1 MHRTALKADSKP
13 RAGFFYAG
21 VYLVASLVTACAA
34 VADDKSAEKISTEQQ
49 AFFEKKIQPVLVAKC
64 YKCHA
69 ADAEKV
75 KGGLLLD
82 TREGIRK
89 GGETGRAITPG
100 DLNGSLLITAI
111 RGGKPDFLMPPK
123 EKLPPEVIADFEKWV
138 LAGAPD
144 PREGVTKIAKQP
156 VEQQRPWSFQPVRE
170 TATPKVRDAKW
181 PQQRADFFLLA
192 AMEKKGLKPAA
203 AADPRVLIRRLY
215 FDLTGLPPSPEEVAA
230 FVRDYTASN
239 AATTRQSATS
249 KAITR
254 LLASPHYGERWAR
267 YWLDLARYVD
277 QTGSWLEATGSA
289 HLYRDWVI
297 KAFNDDMAYD
307 QFVMRQI
314 ATDQMGQP
322 AADRHALGFLG
333 LAPTYWKELQ
343 LPPDIIKGTVADEW
357 EEHVD
362 TLSRTFLGL
371 TIACARCHDHKSD
384 PITAADYYGIAGVFA
399 SVRHAEVPT
408 MGDEFW
414 LPVKKARA
422 SVAALEKQRDE
433 LKKKK
438 PAPADF
444 TNQVAVIEKKITDT
458 KSGTPHFNM
467 AMANAVEDAALF
479 VIPAANNKG
488 TVLNFKPG
496 VARDL
501 ELMKRGDPNKTG
513 EIIPRRFLS
522 AFPAKDGQPR
532 RFTTG
537 SGRLELAQ
545 AIVQDAAPITARV
558 IVNRVWR
565 HHFGRGI
572 VDTPSEFGVMGDPP
586 SHPEL
591 LDDLTARFIKNG
603 WSIKWLHREILLSA
617 AWQQSSLSPDSEKR
631 DPENKL
637 YARMPRRRLDF
648 EAWRDTTLAAAGTL
662 DRSFGGVATALTS
675 DKNLRRTLY
684 GTVHRHELEPMLRI
698 HDFPDPA
705 AHSASR
711 TETATALQM
720 LFSLNSPFLLAQADA
735 LAARLEKE
743 AGANAND
750 RITHAHAILF
760 QRTPTAKEL
769 AMANRFLTGRET
781 DKKAWFEYAQ
791 ALLASNESQFV
802 D

>member
-1 MHRTALKADSKP
+1 MNH
-13 RAGFFYAG
+13 FH
-21 VYLVASLVTACAA
+21 
-34 VADDKSAEKISTEQQ
+34 ST
-49 AFFEKKIQPVLVAKC
+49 
-64 YKCHA
+64 
-69 ADAEKV
+69 
-75 KGGLLLD
+75 LL
-82 TREGIRK
+82 
-89 GGETGRAITPG
+89 
-100 DLNGSLLITAI
+100 GSLALALVCTGIATAAES
-111 RGGKPDFLMPPK
+111 K
-123 EKLPPEVIADFEKWV
+123 
-138 LAGAPD
+138 AP
-144 PREGVTKIAKQP
+144 AKKAAPQT
-156 VEQQRPWSFQPVRE
+156 PWSFLPLRE
-170 TATPKVRDAKW
+170 SPPPKVRDSKW
-181 PQQRADFFLLA
+181 PQTPIDHFLLA
-192 AMEKKGLKPAA
+192 KMDKAGVKPAA
-203 AADPRVLIRRLY
+203 PADPRALIRRLH
-215 FDLTGLPPSPEEVAA
+215 FDLTGLPPTPEEVEA
-230 FVRDYTASN
+230 FVRECASIGN
-239 AATTRQSATS
+239 RQSAIGN
-249 KAITR
+249 AVNR
-254 LLASPHYGERWAR
+254 LLASPHYGERYAR

-277 QTGSWLEATGSA
+277 ETASWLEKTSGA

-297 KAFNDDMAYD
+297 KAFNDDLPYD

-314 ATDQMGQP
+314 ATDQMGLP
-322 AADRHALGFLG
+322 PEDRHALAFLG

-343 LPPDIIKGTVADEW
+343 LPPDLIKGTVADEW

-371 TIACARCHDHKSD
+371 TLACARCHDHKSD

-408 MGDEFW
+408 MGDQFW
-414 LPVKKARA
+414 QPVKRARE

-438 PAPADF
+438 PAPADL
-444 TNQVAVIEKKITDT
+444 TNQVAVIEQKIVGLKTA
-458 KSGTPHFNM
+458 TPHYNM
-467 AMANAVEDAALF
+467 AMATGVEDAALF

-488 TVLNFKPG
+488 TVLDFKPG
-496 VARDL
+496 QARDL
-501 ELMKRGDPNKTG
+501 ELMKRGDPNNTG
-513 EIIPRRFLS
+513 DVVPRRFLS

-545 AIVQDAAPITARV
+545 AIVQEAAPLTARV
-558 IVNRVWR
+558 IVNRIWK

-572 VDTPSEFGVMGDPP
+572 VDTPSEFGPSGEAP

-591 LDDLTARFIKNG
+591 LDDLTARFIRNG

-617 AWQQSSLSPDSEKR
+617 AWQQSSLAPDSEKR

-637 YARMPRRRLDF
+637 FARMPRRRLDF

-662 DRSFGGVATALTS
+662 DRSFGGVATPLTS

-684 GTVHRHELEPMLRI
+684 GTVNRHELEPMLRI

-735 LAARLEKE
+735 FAARLEKE
-743 AGANAND
+743 AGPALND
-750 RITHAHAILF
+750 RITRAHAVLF
-760 QRTPTAKEL
+760 QRPPTTKEL
-769 AMANRFLTGRET
+769 AMATRFLTGRET
-781 DKKAWFEYAQ
+781 DKKAWSEYAQ
-791 ALLASNESQFV
+791 ALLASNETQFV

>member
-1 MHRTALKADSKP
+1 MTRDPKSRQVGMLPVIFNLRISWALLP
-13 RAGFFYAG
+13 
-21 VYLVASLVTACAA
+21 
-34 VADDKSAEKISTEQQ
+34 
-49 AFFEKKIQPVLVAKC
+49 
-64 YKCHA
+64 
-69 ADAEKV
+69 
-75 KGGLLLD
+75 LLLALACQSPPAASNA
-82 TREGIRK
+82 TSPK
-89 GGETGRAITPG
+89 PA
-100 DLNGSLLITAI
+100 TA
-111 RGGKPDFLMPPK
+111 K
-123 EKLPPEVIADFEKWV
+123 V
-138 LAGAPD
+138 
-144 PREGVTKIAKQP
+144 
-156 VEQQRPWSFQPVRE
+156 PWSFLPLRE
-170 TATPKVRDAKW
+170 LSAPKVRNTQW

-192 AMEKKGLKPAA
+192 AMEKKNLNPAPPT
-203 AADPRVLIRRLY
+203 DPRTLIRRLS
-215 FDLTGLPPSPEEVAA
+215 FDLTGLPPTPEEVEA
-230 FVRDYTASN
+230 FVKACSSASQPHSPSPIPHSVIG
-239 AATTRQSATS
+239 AAVD
-249 KAITR
+249 R
-254 LLASPHYGERWAR
+254 LLSSPHYGERWAR

-277 QTGSWLEATGSA
+277 ETASWLEKTGSA
-289 HLYRDWVI
+289 HLYRDWVV
-297 KAFNDDMAYD
+297 KSLNDDLPYN

-314 ATDQMGQP
+314 ATDQMGLP
-322 AADRHALGFLG
+322 PADRPALGFLG

-371 TIACARCHDHKSD
+371 TLACARCHDHKSD

-399 SVRHAEVPT
+399 SVRHAERPT

-414 LPVKKARA
+414 LPVKKARE
-422 SVAALEKQRDE
+422 SVAALEKERDD

-438 PAPADF
+438 PAPADL
-444 TNQVAVIEKKITDT
+444 TNQVAVIEQKITGL
-458 KSGTPHFNM
+458 KSGVPHYNM
-467 AMANAVEDAALF
+467 SMAIAVEDAALY

-488 TVLNFKPG
+488 TVLDFKPG

-501 ELMKRGDPNKTG
+501 ELQKRGNPNNTG
-513 EIIPRRFLS
+513 EIVPRRFLS

-545 AIVQDAAPITARV
+545 AIVQEAAPLTARV
-558 IVNRVWR
+558 IVNRIWR

-572 VDTPSEFGVMGDPP
+572 VDTPSEFGVMGESP

-617 AWQQSSLSPDSEKR
+617 AWQQSSLAPDSEKR

-648 EAWRDTTLAAAGTL
+648 ESWRDNTLATTGTL
-662 DRSFGGVATALTS
+662 DRSFGGIATPLTS

-684 GTVHRHELEPMLRI
+684 GIVNRHELEPMLRI
-698 HDFPDPA
+698 HDFPDPG
-705 AHSASR
+705 AHSAAR

-720 LFSLNSPFLLAQADA
+720 LFSLNSPFLLSQADA
-735 LAARLEKE
+735 FAARLEKE
-743 AGANAND
+743 AGPALND
-750 RITHAHAILF
+750 RVTHAHAILF
-760 QRTPTAKEL
+760 QRPPTAKEL

-781 DKKAWFEYAQ
+781 DKKAWSEYAQ
-791 ALLASNESQFV
+791 ALLASNETQFV

>member
-1 MHRTALKADSKP
+1 MNHLRPVLI
-13 RAGFFYAG
+13 
-21 VYLVASLVTACAA
+21 ASLAIVALCAI
-34 VADDKSAEKISTEQQ
+34 ISTAAESK
-49 AFFEKKIQPVLVAKC
+49 APAKKAPAK
-64 YKCHA
+64 
-69 ADAEKV
+69 
-75 KGGLLLD
+75 
-82 TREGIRK
+82 T
-89 GGETGRAITPG
+89 
-100 DLNGSLLITAI
+100 
-111 RGGKPDFLMPPK
+111 
-123 EKLPPEVIADFEKWV
+123 
-138 LAGAPD
+138 
-144 PREGVTKIAKQP
+144 
-156 VEQQRPWSFQPVRE
+156 PWSFLPLRESPTPSVRN
-170 TATPKVRDAKW
+170 KQW
-181 PQQRADFFLLA
+181 PQSRMDQFLLA
-192 AMEKKGLKPAA
+192 KQEKAGLKPAPP
-203 AADPRVLIRRLY
+203 ADPRALIRRLY
-215 FDLTGLPPSPEEVAA
+215 FDLTGLPPTPEEVEA
-230 FVRDYTASN
+230 FVKACRAPNRPHSPSPIPHSLV
-239 AATTRQSATS
+239 AATVD
-249 KAITR
+249 R
-254 LLASPHYGERWAR
+254 LLSSPAYGERYAR

-277 QTGSWLEATGSA
+277 ETASWLEKTSGA

-297 KAFNDDMAYD
+297 KAFNDDLPYD

-314 ATDQMGQP
+314 A
-322 AADRHALGFLG
+322 ADRLIEEAESKVQSPKSKADAPSEKTPASQLSTLNFQPSRSDIAALAFLG

-343 LPPDIIKGTVADEW
+343 LPPDLIKGTVADEW

-371 TIACARCHDHKSD
+371 TLACARCHDHKSD

-408 MGDEFW
+408 MGNEFW
-414 LPVKKARA
+414 LPVKKARE
-422 SVAALEKQRDE
+422 SVAALEKERDE

-438 PAPADF
+438 PAPTDL
-444 TNQVAVIEKKITDT
+444 TNQVAVIEAKITGL

-467 AMANAVEDAALF
+467 AMATAVEDAALF

-488 TVLNFKPG
+488 TVLDFKPG
-496 VARDL
+496 QARDL
-501 ELMKRGDPNKTG
+501 ELMKRGDPNNTG
-513 EIIPRRFLS
+513 DIVPRRFLS

-545 AIVQDAAPITARV
+545 AIVQEAAPLTARV
-558 IVNRVWR
+558 IVNRIWR

-572 VDTPSEFGVMGDPP
+572 VETPSEFGVTGDAP

-617 AWQQSSLSPDSEKR
+617 AWQQSSLAPDSEKR
-631 DPENKL
+631 DPENRL
-637 YARMPRRRLDF
+637 FARMPRRRLDF

-675 DKNLRRTLY
+675 EKNLRRTLY
-684 GTVHRHELEPMLRI
+684 GTVNRHELEPMLRI

-735 LAARLEKE
+735 FAARLEKE
-743 AGANAND
+743 AGPALND
-750 RITHAHAILF
+750 RVTRAHAVLF
-760 QRTPTAKEL
+760 QRPPTAKEL
-769 AMANRFLTGRET
+769 AMATRFLTGRET
-781 DKKAWFEYAQ
+781 DKKAWSEYAQ
-791 ALLASNESQFV
+791 ALLASNETQFV